1 MKSELDIAIEQAEL
15 ACNKVNYSDE
25 KLSLVDKLQPYTHLQ
40 NLLSLKME
48 HLINKSKNI

>member
-1 MKSELDIAIEQAEL
+1 MFDLDEEIKKAEL